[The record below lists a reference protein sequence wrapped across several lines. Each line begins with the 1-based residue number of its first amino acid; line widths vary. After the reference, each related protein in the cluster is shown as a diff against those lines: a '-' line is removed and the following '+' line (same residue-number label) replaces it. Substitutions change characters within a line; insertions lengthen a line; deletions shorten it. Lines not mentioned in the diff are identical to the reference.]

1 MLKGVKFIILLIVF
15 FSCGVN
21 KGKGVTPSNIA
32 DCEGAINLFQAG
44 TSFIDLPGTSGK
56 KDEFSSY
63 QVLKD
68 IDVLNSVWFSFIAD
82 YDGKFILRADT
93 EVNDLNLVVFETDGR
108 NMCDD
113 IASGK
118 AEIKRMLIKEEY
130 PSVWL
135 TDRNIKNAL
144 YPIQMRKG
152 DKINFVIF
160 TKKKRK
166 TRIKLYVEL
175 LPSVIEQIVSTSDNK
190 VKVVDLTDEF
200 TANKTRIEIRD
211 VETGDPVIANIQ
223 LKDMADLAGTYKASD
238 LIFQPAKPGLLKIEC
253 SQDGYFFVDR
263 NDMVSPREDNTITV
277 YFQRLEK
284 GKSIQLQ
291 EIQFKPNS
299 SELLP
304 SAEPVLTRL
313 REFLALNADIEI
325 EIQGHVMEKGT
336 NSSDG
341 MNMSKARAQQV
352 MKYLVNSGIS
362 EKRMTAVGYGG
373 TKPVYANPT
382 TSAEEQ
388 ANRRVEILIL

>member
-1 MLKGVKFIILLIVF
+1 MLKGVNILILLIVF

-21 KGKGVTPSNIA
+21 KDKGITPSNIA

-44 TSFIDLPGTSGK
+44 TSVVDLPGTSGK
-56 KDEFSSY
+56 KDEFSAY

-68 IDVLNSVWFSFIAD
+68 VDVLNSVWFSFIAD
-82 YDGKFILRADT
+82 YDGKFTLRADT
-93 EVNDLNLVVFETDGR
+93 EVNDLNLVVFQTDGR

-118 AEIKRMLIKEEY
+118 AEIKRMLIKEDY

-135 TDRNIKNAL
+135 TERNIKNAL
-144 YPIQMRKG
+144 YPIQLRKG

-166 TRIKLYVEL
+166 TRIKLYIEL
-175 LPSVIEQIVSTSDNK
+175 LPSVVTQIVNSSDNK
-190 VKVVDLTDEF
+190 IKIVDLTDDF
-200 TANKTRIEIRD
+200 TANKTRIEVRN
-211 VETGDPVIANIQ
+211 VETGDPVIANIR
-223 LKDMADLAGTYKASD
+223 LKEMSDLEGSYRASD
-238 LIFQPAKPGLLKIEC
+238 LIFQPAKTGLLKIEC
-253 SQDGYFFVDR
+253 SEDGYFFVDR
-263 NDMVSPREDNTITV
+263 GDYVNPSEDKTITI
-277 YFQRLEK
+277 YFQRLLK
-284 GKSIQLQ
+284 GKSMQLG

-299 SELLP
+299 SELLS

-325 EIQGHVMEKGT
+325 EIQGHVFEKNT

-341 MNMSKARAQQV
+341 MSMSNARAQRV
-352 MKYLVNSGIS
+352 MKYLVNSGIN

-373 TKPVYANPT
+373 TRPVFANPT